1 MKAEIILNNIVM
13 TLEYFT
19 FFYVVMRRTFRT
31 KDITRLII
39 CSFLGVVWLGAMI
52 GGLDWND
59 GLIGPVPLLLI
70 PLILFLWLLF
80 EISVVESIVFGITT
94 WLGLSLIEE
103 NLLIALKRPGL
114 DDNGL
119 ELGIMLSITGGAWL
133 IYVLTRKNGLFFFP
147 IKVWV
152 LLDVIMLILM
162 TMLSFFAYV
171 IVDMLPKSETIVFG
185 RNLLLLGG
193 IAIVFFLFV
202 FLYYCSSAYYNSV
215 EKKLVETQMVQ
226 QQNYYEQLLLREEDT
241 RRFRHDVIN
250 DFLEIKN
257 FCDNQECQQ
266 MKDYMEKLTGT
277 VLKLSR
283 NHYDVGNNV
292 INVILNY
299 YLFPISSENE
309 VRISGHL
316 SERLDI
322 DDRELCIVCANLVQN
337 AAEAVKKSSDGIIK
351 INFSEGRDYILMEII
366 NSFQDVPQFDE
377 GGCLKTSKIDA
388 KNHGMGIRSIK
399 EIVKRNNGSFNIELL
414 EGFFKVEVYLKKHR
428 SRVKKTVRK
437 EWY

>member
-1 MKAEIILNNIVM
+1 MKAEIILKNIVM
-13 TLEYFT
+13 TLECFT

-31 KDITRLII
+31 KDITRLIM

-80 EISVVESIVFGITT
+80 EISVIESIVYGITT
-94 WLGLSLIEE
+94 WLGLSLIEG

-133 IYVLTRKNGLFFFP
+133 IYVLTRNKYKNGLFFFS

-202 FLYYCSSAYYNSV
+202 FLYYCSFAYYNSV

-226 QQNYYEQLLLREEDT
+226 QQNYYEQLLLKEEDT
-241 RRFRHDVIN
+241 RRFRHDIIN

-257 FCDNQECQQ
+257 FCDNHECQQ

-292 INVILNY
+292 INAILNY
-299 YLFPISSENE
+299 YLLPINRENE
-309 VRISGHL
+309 VRISGYL

-337 AAEAVKKSSDGIIK
+337 AAEAVKKSSDGTIK
-351 INFSEGRDYILMEII
+351 INFSEGRDYISMEII
-366 NSFQDVPQFDE
+366 NSFHDQVQFDK
-377 GGCLKTSKIDA
+377 GGNLKSLKKDA
-388 KNHGMGIRSIK
+388 KNHGIGIRNVK
-399 EIVKRNNGSFNIELL
+399 EIVQKNKGSFNVELKDGL
-414 EGFFKVEVYLKKHR
+414 FKSEVYLKKC
-428 SRVKKTVRK
+428 TVQ
-437 EWY
+437 E